1 MGKISA
7 VVPSASNGLL
17 SQEIVLDNDSWTLQ
31 QYFDEMVNNVLK

>member
-17 SQEIVLDNDSWTLQ
+17 SQEVVLDNDSWTLQ
-31 QYFDEMVNNVLK
+31 HEVFGPLK